1 MSQKRCAFA
10 YIDAHRAARAKAGSP
25 PSVLTQTFRAGL
37 HIIRQGEVRTH
48 LHMICRGLV
57 IITKLSEEGG
67 GVALQ
72 AKGTGEILDLT
83 DWLMDEQTASFSAQ
97 ALTDTTIAYVKP
109 GVIVA
114 RLWKGDQQWLA
125 ILFKQLGHQ
134 ILTLKERL
142 YFQTGEGAP
151 GRVIHCLLHFVQ
163 QLRISAPTNIR
174 LPIKLSRVLIAQLTG
189 LSRETVSRVL
199 TDLRQRRLLGGSD
212 GKITIPDLEGLR
224 NALNG

>member
-1 MSQKRCAFA
+1 MPAPIHRRERVPPTPPSLSELCTPCMSQKRCAFA
-10 YIDAHRAARAKAGSP
+10 YIDAHHAAKTKAGSP
-25 PSVLTQTFRAGL
+25 PAVLTHAFRAGL
-37 HIIRQGEVRTH
+37 P
-48 LHMICRGLV
+48 
-57 IITKLSEEGG
+57 
-67 GVALQ
+67 
-72 AKGTGEILDLT
+72 
-83 DWLMDEQTASFSAQ
+83 DWLMGEQTASFSAQ
-97 ALTDTTIAYVKP
+97 ALADTTIAYVKP
-109 GVIVA
+109 EVIVA
-114 RLWKGDQQWLA
+114 RLWKTDQRWME
-125 ILFKQLGHQ
+125 ILFNQLGNQ
-134 ILTLKERL
+134 ILALKERL

-174 LPIKLSRVLIAQLTG
+174 LPIKLSRMLIAQLTG